1 MRRASPIGR
10 GAEERG
16 GEGCIR
22 CRNVSDDFF
31 IHPSHLL
38 RRSSP
43 KGRASR
49 REKELAEPY
58 FCKLPYNTRAKPNCP
73 TAGGEAELRPA
84 KLGGGSKPPPYGQ
97 RRRFRK
103 SHVEKRNLTNRISSS
118 SRMIQWRSLIAPPQV
133 AKPNYVQRSWGRE
146 QVSALRSMSP
156 FP

>member
-22 CRNVSDDFF
+22 CRNVSNDFF

-49 REKELAEPY
+49 REKELA
-58 FCKLPYNTRAKPNCP
+58 KSN
-73 TAGGEAELRPA
+73 
-84 KLGGGSKPPPYGQ
+84 
-97 RRRFRK
+97 FRK
-103 SHVEKRNLTNRISSS
+103 FPYDTAPKANLPHR
-118 SRMIQWRSLIAPPQV
+118 RWLILCTIFV
-133 AKPNYVQRSWGRE
+133 CGII
-146 QVSALRSMSP
+146 
-156 FP
+156 